1 MKIGDNLK
9 EDIEFLKGH
18 TLQPEWWKA
27 AKIFLLLACL
37 LSIYFTLGIVK
48 AIIWIAIVIVSATM
62 VHFTYRIK
70 TRFYTRS
77 WMDFKTKEIDGIRTY
92 GRIGFLYY
100 SLVLLIFA
108 AATAAILIL

>member
-1 MKIGDNLK
+1 MKIGDKLK

-18 TLQPEWWKA
+18 TLQPKWWKT
-27 AKIFLLLACL
+27 AKIFLLPACI

-48 AIIWIAIVIVSATM
+48 AVIWIAIVIVLAII

-70 TRFYTRS
+70 TRFYTHS

-100 SLVLLIFA
+100 SLVVLIFA
-108 AATAAILIL
+108 AATAAILML